1 MPNKAYRN
9 EQDGRLSEKS
19 RPLFCFFSTCDFV
32 ARSAAWR
39 RSLRR
44 SLRLYIYPETHEVD
58 VRQVYR
64 MTARKLFLPT
74 ISTTHSNRSPTSM
87 MRLSWSSYAR
97 TFCEKGTKKNKR
109 NRSNILEVSKELQV
123 RTPNGTGTFS
133 RDR

>member
-44 SLRLYIYPETHEVD
+44 SPRLFIYSETHEVD

-64 MTARKLFLPT
+64 MTARKLFLLT
-74 ISTTHSNRSPTSM
+74 ISTTHSKPFLYNRSPTSM

-97 TFCEKGTKKNKR
+97 TFCEKGTKKK
-109 NRSNILEVSKELQV
+109 IK
-123 RTPNGTGTFS
+123 GTVLIF
-133 RDR
+133 